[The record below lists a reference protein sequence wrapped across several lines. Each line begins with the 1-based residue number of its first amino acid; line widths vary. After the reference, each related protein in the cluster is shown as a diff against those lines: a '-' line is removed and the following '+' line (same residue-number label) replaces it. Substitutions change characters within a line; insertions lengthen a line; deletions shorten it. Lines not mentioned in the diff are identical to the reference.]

1 MRPPAGDAAPGVLE
15 AVAVEIAAAPH
26 SAGALTLYALVCTLE
41 FEQAGYLFK
50 LAKLRD
56 LSPGQRELAYRLLE
70 LMVEGGN
77 AGAAWQRARQRLDAL
92 VRAG

>member
-1 MRPPAGDAAPGVLE
+1 VLDE
-15 AVAVEIAAAPH
+15 VAEEIAASPH
-26 SAGALTLYALVCTLE
+26 SAAALTLYALVCTLE

-56 LSPGQRELAYRLLE
+56 LSAAQRQLAYRLME
-70 LMVEGGN
+70 LMAAGGN
-77 AGAAWQRARQRLDAL
+77 AGHAWQQAKQRLDDL

>member
-1 MRPPAGDAAPGVLE
+1 MTEVLDE
-15 AVAVEIAAAPH
+15 VIEQIAAEPH
-26 SAGALTLYALVCTLE
+26 SAAALTLYALVSTLE

-56 LSPGQRELAYRLLE
+56 LTAQQRQIAYRVIE
-70 LMVEGGN
+70 LMADGDN
-77 AGAAWQRARQRLDAL
+77 AGPAWERSKHKMDEL

>member
-1 MRPPAGDAAPGVLE
+1 MTEVLDE
-15 AVAVEIAAAPH
+15 VIEEIAAEPH
-26 SAGALTLYALVCTLE
+26 SAAALTLYALVSTLE

-56 LSPGQRELAYRLLE
+56 LSGQQRQIAYRLIE
-70 LMVEGGN
+70 LMVNGN
-77 AGAAWQRARQRLDAL
+77 NSGPVWERSKQQMDAL

>member
-1 MRPPAGDAAPGVLE
+1 MSEVLDE
-15 AVAVEIAAAPH
+15 VTEEIAASPH
-26 SAGALTLYALVCTLE
+26 SAAALTLYALVCTLE

-56 LSPGQRELAYRLLE
+56 LSAAQRQLAYRLME
-70 LMVEGGN
+70 LMAAGGN
-77 AGAAWQRARQRLDAL
+77 AGPTWQRAKQRLDAL

>member
-1 MRPPAGDAAPGVLE
+1 MTEVLDE
-15 AVAVEIAAAPH
+15 VLAQISASPH
-26 SAGALTLYALVCTLE
+26 SAAALTLYALVSTLE

-56 LSPGQRELAYRLLE
+56 LSPEQRQIAYRLCE
-70 LMVEGGN
+70 LMVDGN
-77 AGAAWQRARQRLDAL
+77 NTGPAWEQAKHKMDAL

>member
-1 MRPPAGDAAPGVLE
+1 MSELLDEVAA
-15 AVAVEIAAAPH
+15 EIAASPH
-26 SAGALTLYALVCTLE
+26 SAAALTLYALVCTLE

-56 LSPGQRELAYRLLE
+56 LSAAQRQLAYRLMD
-70 LMVEGGN
+70 LMAAGGN
-77 AGAAWQRARQRLDAL
+77 TGPVWQQAKQRLDAL

>member
-1 MRPPAGDAAPGVLE
+1 MSDVEVLDE
-15 AVAVEIAAAPH
+15 LLAQINEAPH
-26 SAGALTLYALVCTLE
+26 SAAALTLYALVSTLE

-56 LSPGQRELAYRLLE
+56 LTAPQRQVAYRLIE
-70 LMVEGGN
+70 LMADGN
-77 AGAAWQRARQRLDAL
+77 NTGPAWDAAKQKMDAL